1 MPERSLDD
9 LVELLESFL
18 RDLRYHKRSEQTIK
32 TYGKN
37 AGLYLQWARQQTG
50 QGTPLSKASVQAWV
64 LDQMDARG
72 LEPSTAGTRLKAVRQ
87 FSAWLADEGEID
99 TNELETLKAPSLD
112 EKVVESLN
120 DEQCQALIDACKGRT
135 YADKRDEALIR
146 TMLECLLRA
155 EETILMNLEDV
166 DLRAGTA
173 IVRRGKGGR
182 GRRVGIGP
190 ATIRAVDRYLRAR
203 KQHRLADLPALW
215 LSQKRGRLSYTGL
228 DKIIKTR
235 GAQAGIAGRM
245 HAHRLR
251 HTGASRWILAG
262 GSEGGL
268 QAAAGWR
275 NRQMINRYT
284 ASVRE
289 EQAAQESRRLGLGN
303 FE

>member
-1 MPERSLDD
+1 
-9 LVELLESFL
+9 
-18 RDLRYHKRSEQTIK
+18 
-32 TYGKN
+32 
-37 AGLYLQWARQQTG
+37 
-50 QGTPLSKASVQAWV
+50 
-64 LDQMDARG
+64 MDARG